1 MYEGWE
7 LILDLLIALS
17 GALLLGLLAERLRIN
32 AIIGYLL
39 AGAIIGPGGFA
50 LVQKAEVVG
59 VIAEIGVALL
69 LFTIGLEFSFRRL
82 KRMGLPA
89 LFGGIGA
96 ILATG
101 GIFTGASMAF
111 GLGWQDSVVI
121 GAAFCLSSTAIVLR
135 VLRTNND
142 LDTTHGKSALGVL
155 LLQDIAMV
163 PLVLLVT
170 FIASGSG
177 DIVGE
182 LGKAAWNTVLL
193 VIGLIVFTSQIFPRL
208 LNEKI
213 VAKNR
218 ELPIILAV
226 VTCVGATYAAHELKI
241 SPALGAFFAGMMLA
255 ESKFA
260 DQMRTDVMPLRTLFV
275 TVFFVSVGLLADLR
289 WLASHLPLVISVTIG
304 VMVLKTISTYIALR
318 PFQKGIIEVLATSLA
333 ISQVGEFS
341 FVLLGIARG
350 SGMIEDR
357 VFQLVISVILMA
369 LIITPFLTGNAL
381 QVARRIAK
389 WLFPARKVATSER
402 ELKASGLRDHVII
415 IGYGEAGQ
423 ATCQALETYP
433 GKRVVIDVDPK
444 YIRLAESHGHQG
456 IIGDA
461 ANHEILETAHIHES
475 KVVMVTVSDHNIAR
489 MAVAQAKSLAPN
501 VPVVVRS
508 RYHIYRDELDIVGA
522 DYVIDEEMLVGDRVG
537 KTLSDIIGD
546 EDDKKKSKSFRWDS
560 PEEYS

>member
-1 MYEGWE
+1 MYGGWE

-17 GALLLGLLAERLRIN
+17 GALLLGLVAERFRVN
-32 AIIGYLL
+32 AIIGYLV
-39 AGAIIGPGGFA
+39 AGALIGPGGFG
-50 LVQKAEVVG
+50 LVQKAEVVD

-69 LFTIGLEFSFRRL
+69 LFTIGLEFSFGRL
-82 KRMGLPA
+82 KRMGIGA
-89 LFGGIGA
+89 LLGGIA
-96 ILATG
+96 SILATG
-101 GIFTGASMAF
+101 AILTGAALAF
-111 GLGWQDSVVI
+111 GVAWQAAVVI
-121 GAAFCLSSTAIVLR
+121 GAACCLSSTAIVLR

-170 FIASGSG
+170 FLSSGSG

-182 LGKAAWNTVLL
+182 LGKAAWNTIIL
-193 VIGLIVFTSQIFPRL
+193 VIGLIIFTSQLVPRL
-208 LNEKI
+208 LHERI

-241 SPALGAFFAGMMLA
+241 SPALGAFFAGMLLA

-260 DQMRTDVMPLRTLFV
+260 DQMRVDVLPLRTLFV
-275 TVFFVSVGLLADLR
+275 TVFFVSVGLLADLQ
-289 WLASHLPLVISVTIG
+289 WLTRHLPLVIGVTLA
-304 VMVLKTISTYIALR
+304 VMLLKTVATYLALR

-341 FVLLGIARG
+341 FVLLGIGRTNG
-350 SGMIEDR
+350 LIEEN
-357 VFQLVISVILMA
+357 VFQLIISVILLA

-381 QVARRIAK
+381 KAARRIAK
-389 WLFPARKVATSER
+389 IIFPARQVAASER
-402 ELKASGLRDHVII
+402 ELKAEGMRDHII
-415 IGYGEAGQ
+415 IVGYGEAGQ
-423 ATCQALETYP
+423 ATCQALSTFP
-433 GKRVVIDVDPK
+433 GEHVVLDVDPK
-444 YIRLAESHGHQG
+444 YIRLAESYGLKG

-461 ANHEILETAHIHES
+461 TNHELLETARIHEA

-489 MAVAQAKSLAPN
+489 TVVSQCKSIAPG

-508 RYHIYRDELDIVGA
+508 RYHIYRDELDVVGA
-522 DYVIDEEMLVGDRVG
+522 DYVIDEEMLVGDKLG
-537 KTLSDIIGD
+537 KTLTEIIGA
-546 EDDKKKSKSFRWDS
+546 DDDAFNTDAFRWDS
-560 PEEYS
+560 PEKYS